1 MSKRVI
7 QLIGVVIVAAIA
19 VFLVSVFMDKDAEAP
34 AEQNADTSRQAP
46 EQTNEIEEG
55 DTEVQ
60 PNVNTQEFI
69 LTASNVS
76 CSTSTINGITSR
88 SCSGNI
94 RVVPRAQ
101 SDMDPGLYKINEQT
115 KLLKGGQEQDL
126 NSLQQ
131 LAQSNTVVRL
141 KLAAGSED
149 TLVEIRY

>member
-1 MSKRVI
+1 MSKRVL
-7 QLIGVVIVAAIA
+7 QLIGVVIVAALA

-76 CSTSTINGITSR
+76 CSTTTMNSVTSR
-88 SCSGNI
+88 SCNGNI

-115 KLLKGGQEQDL
+115 KLLHGGQEQDL

-131 LAQSNTVVRL
+131 LAQNNTVVRL

-149 TLVEIRY
+149 TLAEIRY